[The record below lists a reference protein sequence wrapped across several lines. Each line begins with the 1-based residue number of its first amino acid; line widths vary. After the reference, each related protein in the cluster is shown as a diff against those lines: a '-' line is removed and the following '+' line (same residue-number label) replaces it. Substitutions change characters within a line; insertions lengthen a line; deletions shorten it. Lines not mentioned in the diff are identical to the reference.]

1 MGIGLWRATFPTEG
15 FAMKKILITAA
26 ACGMAAGS
34 VVSAGPAWAH
44 ADDGLIQYKEPNPE
58 WVMPDLKDE
67 ILFTAEADV
76 EGVVDQLPLTFKM
89 QAPNH
94 EAVYNLEDWVVCGE
108 SPKAGSAL
116 SAQKTKSVTLLL
128 ERPGGEA
135 CGT

>member
-1 MGIGLWRATFPTEG
+1 MKSVSKEG
-15 FAMKKILITAA
+15 FAVKKMLVATAVSA
-26 ACGMAAGS
+26 VVAGS
-34 VVSAGPAWAH
+34 LATAGPAWAH
-44 ADDGLIQYKEPNPE
+44 ADDGLIQYKEPNAA

-67 ILFTAEADV
+67 MLFQAEADV
-76 EGVVDQLPLTFKM
+76 ESVVENMPLTFQT

-94 EAVYNLEDWVVCGE
+94 EAVYNLENWMVCGE

-116 SAQKTKSVTLLL
+116 SQKTKSVTLLL